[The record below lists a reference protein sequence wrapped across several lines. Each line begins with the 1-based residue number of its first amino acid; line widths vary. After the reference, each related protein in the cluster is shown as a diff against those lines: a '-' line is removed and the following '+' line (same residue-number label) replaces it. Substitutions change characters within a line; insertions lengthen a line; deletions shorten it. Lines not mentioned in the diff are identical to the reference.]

1 MVRKNKT
8 SKFADKDKFFFQKS
22 EWTYFSN
29 SKNHYKSDWIVLKDF
44 QLEFIGNLPRY
55 YDGQDSHVR
64 FYYEVTVPKIID
76 WRTILEKTVNFISLT
91 YLLKKHNNI

>member
-29 SKNHYKSDWIVLKDF
+29 SKSHYKSDWIVLKDF

-76 WRTILEKTVNFISLT
+76 WRTILEKNCEFYKSNISSQ
-91 YLLKKHNNI
+91 KA